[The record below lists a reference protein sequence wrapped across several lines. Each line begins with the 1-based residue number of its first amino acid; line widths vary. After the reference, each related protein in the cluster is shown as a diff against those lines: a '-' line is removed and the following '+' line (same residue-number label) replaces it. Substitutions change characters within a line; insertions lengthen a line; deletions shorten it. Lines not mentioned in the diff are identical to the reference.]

1 MWAAVRGHDEILAML
16 LAQPDIDANIINNVR
31 FFFRIIGNRNRIYL
45 PNIQI
50 MLVWIVLILLNS
62 IWSEFSVIYIFSL
75 VSFFGFQLC

>member
-50 MLVWIVLILLNS
+50 MPVWIVLILLNS